1 MNINE
6 ISVEDNFIIII
17 SNNASN
23 KIEKLKKD
31 VQSNFIQFHFVLA
44 GKIDFYL
51 IKVLT
56 NYLYLPIDI

>member
-17 SNNASN
+17 SNNTSN

-44 GKIDFYL
+44 GKIDFL
-51 IKVLT
+51 FNQGST
-56 NYLYLPIDI
+56 NYL

>member
-17 SNNASN
+17 SNNTSN

-31 VQSNFIQFHFVLA
+31 VQSNFIQFHFVLG
-44 GKIDFYL
+44 GKIDFL
-51 IKVLT
+51 F
-56 NYLYLPIDI
+56 N